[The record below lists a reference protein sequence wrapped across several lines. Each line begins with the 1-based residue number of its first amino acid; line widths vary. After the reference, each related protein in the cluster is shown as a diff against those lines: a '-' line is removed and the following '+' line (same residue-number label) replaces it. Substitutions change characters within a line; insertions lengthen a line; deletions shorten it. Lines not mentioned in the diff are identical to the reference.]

1 MTHPGDPGFAAASRA
16 EAQATTTR
24 STTDA
29 ARRRRRPWTLH
40 RRLLAIVAVLL
51 IAVSAVIGI
60 ISVAVFHTSSVGRL
74 DASLG
79 EAISRANIAIG
90 GQPPGFPGDPDDA
103 PGLVLNIP
111 GQQAGTLA
119 ALVRAGEEVHAGYIT
134 EGGRVLDL
142 PEEISSVLGEVP
154 ADGDPHTITVPRFGD
169 YRAIATTRPEWNGVS
184 IVLALPLAD
193 VNAQTTQLAITV
205 AIVAAGGLLLAL
217 AIGSAV
223 VRRALSPL
231 AEVTATAQRV
241 SELPLD
247 RGDVALAER
256 VPVDDDGT
264 EVGRL
269 GTAFNRML
277 GHVASAL
284 TAREQS
290 EQKVRRF
297 VADASHELRTPLA
310 SIRGYAELTRLHGGE
325 LPPDVVHA
333 VGRIESESV
342 RMTELVEDLLL
353 LARLDEGRELAAD
366 PVDMGRVV
374 VEALGDAQAA
384 GPDHDWEVRLPD
396 APTVVMGDEPRLRQ
410 VVMNLLANARVHT
423 PEGTS
428 VVASLARDGDE
439 VVLTVEDDGPGI
451 PPQLADTLFERFAR
465 GDSSRS
471 RRAGSTGLGL
481 AIVRAVVEA
490 HDGDVS
496 VESGPGAT
504 RFTVRLPA
512 ATARTRADAE
522 PPASV
527 EAIAGQFNRRVVAET
542 HLGGDL
548 GHAGR
553 GANSYRGS
561 RNGDDSHLSF
571 ARGMAIEGNRPRGDL
586 RGGVEGN
593 DQAERDAHDTRAGRN
608 RRLHP
613 R

>member
-1 MTHPGDPGFAAASRA
+1 MTHPGDPGYAAASRA
-16 EAQATTTR
+16 AQAGETGT
-24 STTDA
+24 TTDA
-29 ARRRRRPWTLH
+29 VRPGRRPWTLH

-51 IAVSAVIGI
+51 IAVSAVIGV
-60 ISVAVFHTSSVGRL
+60 ISVAVFHTTSVERL
-74 DASLG
+74 DSSLR
-79 EAISRANIAIG
+79 ETASRATDAA
-90 GQPPGFPGDPDDA
+90 PPGFPSDPRST
-103 PGLVLNIP
+103 VLEFLRVP
-111 GQQAGTLA
+111 GQPVGTLGVLVAGESVAGVYISESGELIDAGTEATAALA
-119 ALVRAGEEVHAGYIT
+119 A
-134 EGGRVLDL
+134 
-142 PEEISSVLGEVP
+142 VP
-154 ADGDPHTITVPRFGD
+154 PDGDPHTVSAGDLGD
-169 YRAIATTRPEWNGVS
+169 YRALAVQTQPQVRS
-184 IVLALPLAD
+184 VLALPLAD
-193 VNAQTTQLAITV
+193 VNAQSTQLAITV

-217 AIGSAV
+217 AIGSVV

-290 EQKVRRF
+290 EQRVRRF

-333 VGRIESESV
+333 IGRIESESV

-353 LARLDEGRELAAD
+353 LARLDEGRELAAE
-366 PVDMGRVV
+366 PVDLGRVV

-396 APTVVMGDEPRLRQ
+396 APTVVVGDEPRLRQ

-428 VVASLARDGDE
+428 IVAGLERDGDE

-490 HDGDVS
+490 HDGEVS
-496 VESGPGAT
+496 VESESGAT

-512 ATARTRADAE
+512 APARRGSASE
-522 PPASV
+522 PPASIGPGV
-527 EAIAGQFNRRVVAET
+527 
-542 HLGGDL
+542 
-548 GHAGR
+548 GR
-553 GANSYRGS
+553 TA
-561 RNGDDSHLSF
+561 
-571 ARGMAIEGNRPRGDL
+571 
-586 RGGVEGN
+586 
-593 DQAERDAHDTRAGRN
+593 
-608 RRLHP
+608 
-613 R
+613 